1 MITRKR
7 AKVAVS
13 KMNHKIKYLQEE
25 CKKLLNSQTIDAIET
40 QLSLGLMEERIT
52 QLEALRY
59 KKAKT
64 ATAAYDRLEGE
75 TISKYW
81 SEVNKSKILRD
92 VIYAL
97 EKLNINLIKY
107 ETKSKNMAELA
118 RNYHNHLLQAG
129 LNTPL
134 DERENIISEVLATV
148 LPKDTLLN
156 TESIS
161 MGNRLSEQEVLEALK
176 LSKNEISTGV
186 NGLPYE
192 LWKVLNDKYVIEAKA
207 EKPTFNIIKVL
218 TKVFN
223 DIEEHGVVPIT
234 NFAKGWM
241 CPLYKKK
248 KIANYRPITILNSD
262 YKIFIKALAVKLT
275 SRYPNSPTINSN
287 IMV

>member
-1 MITRKR
+1 
-7 AKVAVS
+7 
-13 KMNHKIKYLQEE
+13 
-25 CKKLLNSQTIDAIET
+25 
-40 QLSLGLMEERIT
+40 
-52 QLEALRY
+52 
-59 KKAKT
+59 
-64 ATAAYDRLEGE
+64 
-75 TISKYW
+75 
-81 SEVNKSKILRD
+81 
-92 VIYAL
+92 
-97 EKLNINLIKY
+97 
-107 ETKSKNMAELA
+107 
-118 RNYHNHLLQAG
+118 

-223 DIEEHGVVPIT
+223 DIEEHGVVPTT
-234 NFAKGWM
+234 NFAEGWM

-248 KIANYRPITILNSD
+248 DKRQIANYRSITILNSD

-275 SRYPNSPTINSN
+275 SGYPNSPTISSN